1 MPRGIEP
8 LIFAKDGT
16 TIDKNKLKAEIL
28 KSVNGVNVQN
38 NNNIRTEEVNE
49 SYDTISVDD
58 IDIEVLQK
66 PDSGSYSYQAPSTC
80 QDPQF
85 KDSKKSDYE
94 TGNDTS
100 PWVLKITVKKNL
112 QKWFN
117 RHSESG
123 YKLNVYIPSK
133 VVCTNEDEEWFDR
146 LQTKPCADNE
156 DYYYYQIL
164 DYDHFEG
171 TTKENMKNNQRFG
184 MDYMWYRGDGYG
196 WNGNFFTNP
205 NYYYY
210 NGSPNTPYVDGYNI
224 QNQEVTI
231 SEKNGIKTAK
241 ATNNDADYG
250 DANCIERYSQTGTR
264 AVMRKPLLRQWTTT
278 GKDDTTGQS
287 LSDYY
292 LDTEGTTS
300 KLNIHVENKYYWDSL
315 GTNYERYYN
324 DGVNYAECT
333 KEKHSYATDG
343 GGRGTYSLPVITNIL
358 PYGIA
363 PVGTDSANKSD
374 IYSTN
379 NSQNDSRTLNWKL
392 LDLDGNELTNE
403 QNSYDVKVTY
413 EKIVRKTSAGEVV
426 RDENG
431 KAVTEGRYV
440 VRFYPKKGADTKI
453 VSGEGRTFSFDTFV
467 YSSPKV
473 NTKFGDNKDLQ
484 DTYETNYTYLS
495 STIHGFKALT
505 DESIEENPYTVGSNA
520 HNLYFDTNKNSNGE
534 YVSLDDR
541 HDAIQITDVINNAK
555 ESIW

>member
-28 KSVNGVNVQN
+28 KSVSGVNVRN

-85 KDSKKSDYE
+85 KDSEKSDYE

-205 NYYYY
+205 NY
-210 NGSPNTPYVDGYNI
+210 
-224 QNQEVTI
+224 
-231 SEKNGIKTAK
+231 
-241 ATNNDADYG
+241 
-250 DANCIERYSQTGTR
+250 
-264 AVMRKPLLRQWTTT
+264 
-278 GKDDTTGQS
+278 
-287 LSDYY
+287 
-292 LDTEGTTS
+292 
-300 KLNIHVENKYYWDSL
+300 
-315 GTNYERYYN
+315 
-324 DGVNYAECT
+324 
-333 KEKHSYATDG
+333 
-343 GGRGTYSLPVITNIL
+343 
-358 PYGIA
+358 
-363 PVGTDSANKSD
+363 
-374 IYSTN
+374 
-379 NSQNDSRTLNWKL
+379 
-392 LDLDGNELTNE
+392 
-403 QNSYDVKVTY
+403 
-413 EKIVRKTSAGEVV
+413 
-426 RDENG
+426 
-431 KAVTEGRYV
+431 
-440 VRFYPKKGADTKI
+440 
-453 VSGEGRTFSFDTFV
+453 
-467 YSSPKV
+467 
-473 NTKFGDNKDLQ
+473 
-484 DTYETNYTYLS
+484 
-495 STIHGFKALT
+495 
-505 DESIEENPYTVGSNA
+505 
-520 HNLYFDTNKNSNGE
+520 
-534 YVSLDDR
+534 
-541 HDAIQITDVINNAK
+541 
-555 ESIW
+555 